1 MSVGHVQRAFEVA
14 GLPTVGVYVA
24 SFGHIP
30 QLMGVGRAVISDH
43 PMGRPLGA
51 PNDAERQR
59 EVVEAALAL
68 LEFDDPNIE
77 RLPATYRPGLSA
89 KPS

>member
-1 MSVGHVQRAFEVA
+1 MSVGHVQRAVESI

-30 QLMGVGRAVISDH
+30 ELMGVARALVTRH

-51 PNDAERQR
+51 PGDSDRQLA
-59 EVVEAALAL
+59 VVRAALAL
-68 LEFDDPNIE
+68 LEADSPTIAEFPHD
-77 RLPATYRPGLSA
+77 YRAG
-89 KPS
+89 

>member
-1 MSVGHVQRAFEVA
+1 MSVGHVQRAFEAA

-30 QLMGVGRAVISDH
+30 ALMGVSRAVIPEH

-51 PNDAERQR
+51 PHDAERQR
-59 EVVEAALAL
+59 QVIEAALRL
-68 LEFDDPNIE
+68 LGADGPAIE
-77 RLPATYRPGLSA
+77 RLPATYRSWPPHG
-89 KPS
+89 